1 MDGQACFLNILNLLL
16 LVSGM
21 IRRPANKY
29 FMQKPFLF
37 FFLIIIVSSCFLRR
51 DFKTSSFTYNLNGQ
65 AATIPLVVPRGYAK
79 VEKKDTA
86 GVTLE
91 TFYYPNG
98 ALLYA
103 AYLTD
108 TAYEVQPFDKT
119 LHQPQI
125 HRLGG
130 LMYKG
135 QDEKELFYRDI
146 RQGNLR
152 FGYRSVPRSL
162 EFEFDSSTNFA
173 SLQKGR

>member
-1 MDGQACFLNILNLLL
+1 MRKPLLFSL
-16 LVSGM
+16 
-21 IRRPANKY
+21 
-29 FMQKPFLF
+29 
-37 FFLIIIVSSCFLRR
+37 LIILASSCFLRR
-51 DFKTSSFTYNLNGQ
+51 DFKSSSFAYNQNGQ
-65 AATIPLVVPRGYAK
+65 ARTISLVVPRGYNK
-79 VEKKDTA
+79 MEKKDTA

-98 ALLYA
+98 ALVYA

-108 TAYEVQPFDKT
+108 TSYEVQPFDKT

-130 LMYKG
+130 LVYKG

-152 FGYRSVPRSL
+152 FGYRSVPKAM
-162 EFEFDSSTNFA
+162 EFVFDSSTNFA

>member
-1 MDGQACFLNILNLLL
+1 
-16 LVSGM
+16 
-21 IRRPANKY
+21 
-29 FMQKPFLF
+29 MQKPFLLL
-37 FFLIIIVSSCFLRR
+37 FLVIFASSCFLRR
-51 DFKTSSFTYNLNGQ
+51 EYKASNFTYTNKGQ
-65 AATIPLVVPRGYAK
+65 PATIPLVVPNGYAK

-86 GVTLE
+86 GITLQ
-91 TFYYPNG
+91 TYYYPNG

-103 AYLTD
+103 AHLAD

-130 LMYKG
+130 LVYKG

-146 RQGNLR
+146 RQGSLR
-152 FGYRSVPRSL
+152 FGYRLVPRSMEGL
-162 EFEFDSSTNFA
+162 FDSSTNFA